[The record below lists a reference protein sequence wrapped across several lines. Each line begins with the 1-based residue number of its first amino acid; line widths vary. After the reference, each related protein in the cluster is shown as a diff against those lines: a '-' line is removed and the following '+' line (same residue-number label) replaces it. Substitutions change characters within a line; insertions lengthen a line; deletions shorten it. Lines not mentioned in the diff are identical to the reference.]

1 MQPRT
6 PATVAPWLIILC
18 PSLGMETHRDVCSF
32 FRERLLQALAAL
44 DVWATE
50 PIEEYLV
57 NLLSSFTQ
65 PERVQELHT
74 PFVDS
79 LTQAYSTRG
88 FERVS
93 RLRGIGD
100 SALFL
105 SGFLSDAMDYR
116 GVTRTYCI
124 AVGQRAYGEAGR
136 QVFDIGP
143 GPDVF
148 LDLACRFGAFVR
160 VLDEI
165 REQTSHRTD
174 GELLHLYERWL
185 VSGSPEL
192 LQRLG
197 RHGVSVSRNDAEA

>member
-1 MQPRT
+1 
-6 PATVAPWLIILC
+6 
-18 PSLGMETHRDVCSF
+18 MEIYRDVCSF

-44 DVWATE
+44 DIWAAEPTE
-50 PIEEYLV
+50 QYLV

-65 PERVQELHT
+65 AERVQSLHT

-79 LTQAYSTRG
+79 LTQAYSTWG
-88 FERVS
+88 SERAA

-105 SGFLSDAMDYR
+105 SGFLSEAMEHR
-116 GVTRTYCI
+116 GVTRPYCI
-124 AVGQRAYGEAGR
+124 AIGQRAYGEAGR
-136 QVFDIGP
+136 QVFDQ
-143 GPDVF
+143 GPDPEVLF
-148 LDLACRFGAFVR
+148 DLARRFSAFVR

-174 GELLHLYERWL
+174 GELLQLYGRWL
-185 VSGSPEL
+185 ISGSPEL

-197 RHGVSVSRNDAEA
+197 RHGVSVTRHDIDA